1 MEERT
6 VWMRLGVTLRG
17 SAEEIE
23 RLFEDGEAS
32 AETLDKILKEGR
44 YEVSGDSYIP
54 EPEVESYNEE
64 YGTSHEI
71 AEYGFN
77 L

>member
-6 VWMRLGVTLRG
+6 IWMRLGVTLRG
-17 SAEEIE
+17 SVEEIE
-23 RLFEDGEAS
+23 SLLEGGEAS

-44 YEVSGDSYIP
+44 FDIDGDSYIP
-54 EPEVESYNEE
+54 DSEVESYNEE
-64 YGTSHEI
+64 YGTSHKVSMV
-71 AEYGFN
+71 GFD